1 MSLRDLQNLEGRVAL
16 ITGGSRGLGL
26 QMAEVL
32 GELGATVVITA
43 RKEAE
48 LEEAAV
54 TLKSQSIKVEAMVND
69 LQDTDSVQP
78 MVEDILARHGQID
91 IVVNNAG
98 AAWGAKAED
107 HPLDA
112 WHKVINLNLT
122 APFLLCLMVGK

>member
-69 LQDTDSVQP
+69 FKIP
-78 MVEDILARHGQID
+78 ILFSPWWRIFWRATVKLTLSSIMLEPHGVRKQRI
-91 IVVNNAG
+91 I
-98 AAWGAKAED
+98 
-107 HPLDA
+107 L
-112 WHKVINLNLT
+112 
-122 APFLLCLMVGK
+122 

>member
-43 RKEAE
+43 RKETE

-54 TLKSQSIKVEAMVND
+54 TLKGQSIKVETMVND

-91 IVVNNAG
+91 IVVNNFNVNAFG
-98 AAWGAKAED
+98 
-107 HPLDA
+107 
-112 WHKVINLNLT
+112 
-122 APFLLCLMVGK
+122 

>member
-98 AAWGAKAED
+98 AAWGAKAEED
-107 HPLDA
+107 
-112 WHKVINLNLT
+112 NE
-122 APFLLCLMVGK
+122 LLLG